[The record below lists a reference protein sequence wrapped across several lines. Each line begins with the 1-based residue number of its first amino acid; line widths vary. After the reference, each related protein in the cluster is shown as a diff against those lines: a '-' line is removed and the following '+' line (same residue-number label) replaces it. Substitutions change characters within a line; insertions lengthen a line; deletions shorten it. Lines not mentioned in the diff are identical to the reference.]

1 MRLKN
6 IMSMRE
12 ARRKIKKM
20 RERPE
25 CGRRNESKKQT
36 KKKNNDKAIGECV
49 RDSRWEIEVKIK
61 ARPKN
66 QSTPKYKLLTF
77 NYLPGKEK
85 HSVPKKGETKWTRS
99 EEAYGWS
106 SQCSRCFTYSVRQY
120 LEMCIILTIC
130 KTLAWGHMANK
141 WKSRIQT
148 HIAWLRKLH
157 SEPLTRHCQ
166 KFSRT

>member
-1 MRLKN
+1 MFYLQRGAYL
-6 IMSMRE
+6 SVE

-85 HSVPKKGETKWTRS
+85 HSLPKKEKQS
-99 EEAYGWS
+99 EQDQKKPMGGA
-106 SQCSRCFTYSVRQY
+106 
-120 LEMCIILTIC
+120 
-130 KTLAWGHMANK
+130 ANVLGALL
-141 WKSRIQT
+141 IQ
-148 HIAWLRKLH
+148 
-157 SEPLTRHCQ
+157 
-166 KFSRT
+166 